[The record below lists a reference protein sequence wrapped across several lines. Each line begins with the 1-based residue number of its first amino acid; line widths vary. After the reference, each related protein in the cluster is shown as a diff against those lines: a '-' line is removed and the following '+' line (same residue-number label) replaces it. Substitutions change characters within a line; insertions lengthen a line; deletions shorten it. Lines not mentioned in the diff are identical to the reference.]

1 MTPESGLFKVASIG
15 NGLSLIRKLEQPS
28 EADYVE
34 RDPTGRYIRF
44 NEVLGKGAFKTVYKA
59 FDEVDGIEVAWNRIK
74 INNLMQ
80 LPDGLEKLYSEVHLL
95 TSLEHDNIINLHY
108 SWVDDKK
115 KTVNLITELFTS
127 GNLRLYRQKHK
138 NADMKA
144 VKHWARQI
152 LQGLVYLH
160 SHSPPIIHRDLK
172 CDNIFINGNY
182 GEVKI
187 GDLGLAT
194 VMQQPTAHSVI
205 GTPEFMAPELYEEEY
220 NELVDIYAFGMCML
234 EMVTFEYPYLECK
247 NPAQIYKKVT
257 SGIKPASLDKVND
270 IQVKDFIE
278 KCLAPASMR
287 LPATELLKD
296 PFLQP
301 DNQRILTHEPTHT
314 HTTNK
319 LPRTPC
325 RNKSWPRLGVLENN
339 DYWQN
344 SPRNSLPSPRNQ
356 VLKFVR
362 TRNRNEFRL
371 RGRRT
376 DSHSVS
382 LTMRI
387 SEASGK
393 VKNIQFDF
401 YLESDTASKVAA
413 EMVEQLELADQDVAF
428 IAEFIDH
435 LIRQI
440 APSWKPLSTPILT
453 PTNKS
458 QNQSYSSSQKQDE
471 EYLHMSVSSSSSSSS
486 SSSKSIEKGHD
497 GELKLELDSIEAHYD
512 ELFRKLTKMK
522 EEALESA
529 RKRWMTKKNG

>member
-1 MTPESGLFKVASIG
+1 MNRGSGLINVASIG
-15 NGLSLIRKLEQPS
+15 NGLSLISRKLEQPS

-34 RDPTGRYIRF
+34 RDPTGRYFRF

-59 FDEVDGIEVAWNRIK
+59 FDKVDGIEVAWNRIK
-74 INNLMQ
+74 IDDLMQ
-80 LPDGLEKLYSEVHLL
+80 SRDGLEKLYSEVHLL
-95 TSLEHDNIINLHY
+95 TSLEHDNIINLLD

-138 NADMKA
+138 DADMKA

-152 LQGLVYLH
+152 LQGLVCLH

-182 GEVKI
+182 GEIKI

-194 VMQQPTAHSVI
+194 VMQRPTAHSVI

-234 EMVTFEYPYLECK
+234 EIVTFEYPYLECK

-257 SGIKPASLDKVND
+257 SGIKPASLDKVKD
-270 IQVKDFIE
+270 IQVKEFIE

-287 LPATELLKD
+287 LPATDLLKD

-301 DNQRILTHEPTHT
+301 DNLRIQTHEPAHI
-314 HTTNK
+314 TNK

-339 DYWQN
+339 EYWQN
-344 SPRNSLPSPRNQ
+344 SPRNSLPNPRNQ
-356 VLKFVR
+356 VLEFVR
-362 TRNRNEFRL
+362 MRNRNEFRL

-376 DSHSVS
+376 DSHSIS
-382 LTMRI
+382 LSMRI

-401 YLESDTASKVAA
+401 YVESDTASKVAA

-435 LIRQI
+435 LIQQI
-440 APSWKPLSTPILT
+440 IPSWKPSSALT

-458 QNQSYSSSQKQDE
+458 QTQSYLSSQKQDE
-471 EYLHMSVSSSSSSSS
+471 EYLHMSASSTSSS
-486 SSSKSIEKGHD
+486 SSSKSSEKGHD
-497 GELKLELDSIEAHYD
+497 DEMKVELDSIEAHYD
-512 ELFRKLTKMK
+512 ELFKKLTKMK
-522 EEALESA
+522 EEALESV
-529 RKRWMTKKNG
+529 RKRWVAKKMGVAHM